1 MKQIVKKYVPLLF
14 MAVEELRKLELENDK
29 AETNKQNYK
38 Q

>member
-1 MKQIVKKYVPLLF
+1 MKQIVTKYVPLLF